1 MLVIQKLP
9 KFKCPTKLRVTGR
22 CTYHGDYIVV
32 RKLVAEERAKYDA
45 LDAMLLGGLC
55 DINRASECGAGDF
68 ALVPLSVTRSRS
80 CVFVSTPFAGLLVD
94 QSPRRGLRKPVR
106 GGGR

>member
-1 MLVIQKLP
+1 MLVIQKP
-9 KFKCPTKLRVTGR
+9 PNYTCSIKLRVTGR
-22 CTYHGDYIVV
+22 CTYHGDHIVV
-32 RKLVAEERAKYDA
+32 RKLVAEERAKSDA
-45 LDAMLLGGLC
+45 LDAMLSGGLC
-55 DINRASECGAGDF
+55 GIDRASECGTGDF